1 MFDFL
6 KKKPAAATYTLK
18 PSDKECVELARLY
31 DTWNAHKTMSS
42 KVEFLNY
49 ARSIVKKYEDQIPFK
64 PSRFNYNTEDGYIDV
79 SSPLL

>member
-31 DTWNAHKTMSS
+31 DTWNAHKTMTQKWS
-42 KVEFLNY
+42 F
-49 ARSIVKKYEDQIPFK
+49 
-64 PSRFNYNTEDGYIDV
+64 
-79 SSPLL
+79 